1 MRTSR
6 LINQRSS
13 RSPAVCGRPRSRPPP
28 RVAAAASPQR
38 QARRTPRDRTFALFA
53 SLHRESSVDRTRR
66 TRDARPASATPALH
80 RAGHARPPQLSSLDQ
95 PSTVASMSSWAD
107 DANDLPPP
115 PSGGGGGGGAPAG
128 CVIIASSL
136 FARIRGVALRSRRA
150 SPRLP
155 AESRGIGRSTRRR
168 DDRRREK
175 SGTFSS
181 RVASPYVVADRAP
194 PRSFSPV
201 AAVNLRT
208 CLRI

>member
-1 MRTSR
+1 VRTSR

-66 TRDARPASATPALH
+66 TRDARPASATPAVH
-80 RAGHARPPQLSSLDQ
+80 RAGHARPPQLSSFQ
-95 PSTVASMSSWAD
+95 PSAVASMSSWAD

-155 AESRGIGRSTRRR
+155 AESRGIDRSRDRR
-168 DDRRREK
+168 DDATTDGARKAAPFPR
-175 SGTFSS
+175 
-181 RVASPYVVADRAP
+181 ASP
-194 PRSFSPV
+194 
-201 AAVNLRT
+201 LRT
-208 CLRI
+208 SSLTALLLDRSPPSQR

>member
-1 MRTSR
+1 
-6 LINQRSS
+6 
-13 RSPAVCGRPRSRPPP
+13 
-28 RVAAAASPQR
+28 
-38 QARRTPRDRTFALFA
+38 
-53 SLHRESSVDRTRR
+53 
-66 TRDARPASATPALH
+66 
-80 RAGHARPPQLSSLDQ
+80 
-95 PSTVASMSSWAD
+95 MSSWAD

-155 AESRGIGRSTRRR
+155 AESRGIDRVDRSTRRR

-181 RVASPYVVADRAP
+181 RVASPR
-194 PRSFSPV
+194 R
-201 AAVNLRT
+201 R
-208 CLRI
+208 R

>member
-1 MRTSR
+1 MKNVRTSR

-80 RAGHARPPQLSSLDQ
+80 RAGHARPPQLSSFQ

-155 AESRGIGRSTRRR
+155 AESRGIGRPLDRR
-168 DDRRREK
+168 DDATTDGARKAAPFPR
-175 SGTFSS
+175 
-181 RVASPYVVADRAP
+181 ASP
-194 PRSFSPV
+194 
-201 AAVNLRT
+201 LRT
-208 CLRI
+208 SSLTALLLDRSPPSQR